1 MNRRQRRKKA
11 LIVKAN
17 IQRHDMAIERSQEIK
32 AIVKANLSQPI
43 SQEDKAWSKTSNA
56 WQSMTTAKSK
66 PAKGDKSLFNPGN
79 SSGAKARFVHTK

>member
-11 LIVKAN
+11 LILKAN
-17 IQRHDMAIERSQEIK
+17 IQRHNMAIERSQEIK

-43 SQEDKAWSKTSNA
+43 SDEEKAWSKTANA

-66 PAKGDKSLFNPGN
+66 PAKGDKSLFNPKDSTGH
-79 SSGAKARFVHTK
+79 KARFLHTK